1 MDPRAKVTKKLK
13 IFIWLMFIDRSGNL
27 LKIKKIRFNGMI
39 TVVSSA
45 TYILSTPTT
54 CSSNAPLLL
63 NVGIYLIS
71 IGAMTFFD
79 AIKKR
84 EKSVVT
90 DFFFMEIFSIHAWEI
105 WKQHNSKI
113 FIAEM
118 ASFHS
123 RRDNFFSTMRH
134 QMYRLSEDNR
144 LKI

>member
-1 MDPRAKVTKKLK
+1 MDRRAKVTKKLK

-118 ASFHS
+118 ASFP
-123 RRDNFFSTMRH
+123 
-134 QMYRLSEDNR
+134 LSEGQLLQYHEASDV
-144 LKI
+144 